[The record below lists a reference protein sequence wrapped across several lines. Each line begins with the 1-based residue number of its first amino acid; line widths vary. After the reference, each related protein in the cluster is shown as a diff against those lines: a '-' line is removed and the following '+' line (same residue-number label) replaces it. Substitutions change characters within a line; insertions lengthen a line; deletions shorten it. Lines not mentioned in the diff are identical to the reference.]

1 MKKIVYSIICVLIL
15 LLIGLMFLLDL
26 NKGDNKKDLEKIR
39 VAEVA
44 HTVFYAPQYAAIS
57 EGYFEDEGL
66 DVEIILT
73 SGADNVAAAV
83 MSGDV
88 QVGFCGSEQ
97 TIYIYNQGA
106 KDYLVNFAA
115 LTKKDGSFIVSRE
128 KEDNFDIKNLKGKY
142 VIAGRTGG
150 MPAMTFE
157 WIWNQNGITTEDLTF
172 DTSIAFA
179 SMSGAFIGGTGDYV
193 SLFEPTASDIENNGY
208 GYIVASLGELGGNVP
223 YTTFNAKKS
232 YIKENKDTNQKFV
245 NAINKGLNYVH
256 SNSSDKVAKTIQD
269 YFPDVSYNDLTQ
281 IVQNYMDID
290 SWYDSTLI
298 EEKDFEHIQDI
309 IENANELEK
318 RVEFK
323 TLFDTSFSK

>member
-1 MKKIVYSIICVLIL
+1 MKKFVYTIVLLCIV
-15 LLIGLMFLLDL
+15 LLIVLFCFL
-26 NKGDNKKDLEKIR
+26 NRKEDNKLTKIK

-44 HTVFYAPQYAAIS
+44 HSIFYAPMYAADS
-57 EGYFEDEGL
+57 LGYFEDEGL

-106 KDYLVNFAA
+106 KDYLINFAA

-157 WIWNQNGITTEDLTF
+157 WILNQNGIKTEDLTF

-232 YIKENKDTNQKFV
+232 YIKENKDTIQKFV

-323 TLFDTSFSK
+323 TLFDTSISK

>member
-1 MKKIVYSIICVLIL
+1 MKKFVYTIVLLCIV
-15 LLIGLMFLLDL
+15 LLIVLFCFLNRKEDSKLT
-26 NKGDNKKDLEKIR
+26 KIK

-44 HTVFYAPQYAAIS
+44 HSIFYAPMYAADS
-57 EGYFEDEGL
+57 LGYFEDEGL

-157 WIWNQNGITTEDLTF
+157 WILNQNGIKTDDLTF

-232 YIKENKDTNQKFV
+232 YIKENKDTIQKFV

-256 SNSSDKVAKTIQD
+256 NNSSDKVAKTIQD

>member
-1 MKKIVYSIICVLIL
+1 MKKFVYTIVLLCIV
-15 LLIGLMFLLDL
+15 LLIVLFCFLNRKEDSKLT
-26 NKGDNKKDLEKIR
+26 KIK

-44 HTVFYAPQYAAIS
+44 HSIFYAPMYAADS
-57 EGYFEDEGL
+57 LGYFEDEGL

-157 WIWNQNGITTEDLTF
+157 WILNQNGIKTEDLTF

-232 YIKENKDTNQKFV
+232 YIKENKDTIQRFV

-256 SNSSDKVAKTIQD
+256 NNSSDKVAKTIQD

>member
-1 MKKIVYSIICVLIL
+1 MKKFVYTIVLLCIV
-15 LLIGLMFLLDL
+15 LLIVLFCFLNRKEDSKLT
-26 NKGDNKKDLEKIR
+26 KIK

-44 HTVFYAPQYAAIS
+44 HSIFYAPMYAADS
-57 EGYFEDEGL
+57 LGYFEDEGL

-157 WIWNQNGITTEDLTF
+157 WILNQNGIKTEDLTF

-232 YIKENKDTNQKFV
+232 YIKENKDTIQKFV
-245 NAINKGLNYVH
+245 NAINKGLNYLH
-256 SNSSDKVAKTIQD
+256 NNSSDKVAKTIQD

>member
-1 MKKIVYSIICVLIL
+1 MKKFVYTIVLLCIV
-15 LLIGLMFLLDL
+15 LLIVLFCFL
-26 NKGDNKKDLEKIR
+26 NRKEDNKLTKIK

-44 HTVFYAPQYAAIS
+44 HSIFYAPMYAADS
-57 EGYFEDEGL
+57 LGYFEEEGL

-157 WIWNQNGITTEDLTF
+157 WILNQNGIKTEDLTF

-232 YIKENKDTNQKFV
+232 YIKENKDTIQKFV

-298 EEKDFEHIQDI
+298 KEKDFEHIQDI

>member
-1 MKKIVYSIICVLIL
+1 MKKFVYTIVLLCIV
-15 LLIGLMFLLDL
+15 LLIVLFCFL
-26 NKGDNKKDLEKIR
+26 NKKQDNDLTKIK

-44 HTVFYAPQYAAIS
+44 HSIFYAPMYAADS
-57 EGYFEDEGL
+57 LGYFKEEGL

-128 KEDNFDIKNLKGKY
+128 KDDNFDIKNLKGKY

-157 WIWNQNGITTEDLTF
+157 WILNQNDIKTDDLTF

-232 YIKENKDTNQKFV
+232 YINENKDTIQKFV

-318 RVEFK
+318 RVKFE

>member
-1 MKKIVYSIICVLIL
+1 MKKFVYTIVLLCIV
-15 LLIGLMFLLDL
+15 LLIVLFCFL
-26 NKGDNKKDLEKIR
+26 NRKEDNKLTKIK

-44 HTVFYAPQYAAIS
+44 HSIFYAPMYAADS
-57 EGYFEDEGL
+57 LGYFEDEGL

-157 WIWNQNGITTEDLTF
+157 WILNQNGIKTKDLTF

-232 YIKENKDTNQKFV
+232 YIKENKDTIQKFV

>member
-1 MKKIVYSIICVLIL
+1 MKKFVYTIVLLCIV
-15 LLIGLMFLLDL
+15 LLIVLFCFLNRKEDSKLT
-26 NKGDNKKDLEKIR
+26 KIK

-44 HTVFYAPQYAAIS
+44 HSIFYAPMYAADS
-57 EGYFEDEGL
+57 LGYFEDEGL
-66 DVEIILT
+66 DVEIIHT

-157 WIWNQNGITTEDLTF
+157 WILNQNGIKTEDLTF

-232 YIKENKDTNQKFV
+232 YIKENKDTIQKFV

-256 SNSSDKVAKTIQD
+256 NNSSDKVAKTIQD

>member
-1 MKKIVYSIICVLIL
+1 MKKFVYTIVLLCIV
-15 LLIGLMFLLDL
+15 LLIVLFCFLNRKEDSKLT
-26 NKGDNKKDLEKIR
+26 KIKI
-39 VAEVA
+39 AEVA
-44 HTVFYAPQYAAIS
+44 HSIFYAPMYAADS
-57 EGYFEDEGL
+57 LGYFEDEGL
-66 DVEIILT
+66 DIEIILT

-157 WIWNQNGITTEDLTF
+157 WILNQNGIKTEDLTF

-232 YIKENKDTNQKFV
+232 YIKENKDTIQKFV

-256 SNSSDKVAKTIQD
+256 NNSSDKVAKTIQD

>member
-1 MKKIVYSIICVLIL
+1 MKKFVYTIVLLCIV
-15 LLIGLMFLLDL
+15 LLIVLFCFL
-26 NKGDNKKDLEKIR
+26 NRKEDNKLTKIK

-44 HTVFYAPQYAAIS
+44 HSIFYAPMYAADS
-57 EGYFEDEGL
+57 LGYFEDEGL

-157 WIWNQNGITTEDLTF
+157 WILNQNGIKTEDLTF

-232 YIKENKDTNQKFV
+232 YIKENKDTIQKFV

>member
-1 MKKIVYSIICVLIL
+1 MKKFVYTIVLLCIV
-15 LLIGLMFLLDL
+15 LLIVLFCFLNRKEDSKLT
-26 NKGDNKKDLEKIR
+26 KIK

-44 HTVFYAPQYAAIS
+44 HSIFYAPMYAADS
-57 EGYFEDEGL
+57 LGYFEDEGL
-66 DVEIILT
+66 DIEIILT

-157 WIWNQNGITTEDLTF
+157 WILNQNGIKTEDLTF

-232 YIKENKDTNQKFV
+232 YIKENKDTIQKFV

>member
-1 MKKIVYSIICVLIL
+1 MKKFVYTIVLLCIV
-15 LLIGLMFLLDL
+15 LLIVLFCFL
-26 NKGDNKKDLEKIR
+26 NRKEDNKLTKIK

-44 HTVFYAPQYAAIS
+44 HSIFYAPMYAADS
-57 EGYFEDEGL
+57 LGYFEDEGL

-157 WIWNQNGITTEDLTF
+157 WILNQNGIKTDDLTF

-232 YIKENKDTNQKFV
+232 YIKENKDTIQKFV

-256 SNSSDKVAKTIQD
+256 SNSSDKIAKTIQD

-298 EEKDFEHIQDI
+298 NEKDFEHIQDI

>member
-1 MKKIVYSIICVLIL
+1 MKKFVYTIVLLCIV
-15 LLIGLMFLLDL
+15 LLIVLFCFL
-26 NKGDNKKDLEKIR
+26 NRKEDNKLTKIK

-44 HTVFYAPQYAAIS
+44 HSIFYAPMYAADS
-57 EGYFEDEGL
+57 LGYFEDEGL

-157 WIWNQNGITTEDLTF
+157 WILNQNGIKTEDLTF

-232 YIKENKDTNQKFV
+232 YIKENKDTIQKFV
-245 NAINKGLNYVH
+245 NTINKGLNYVH

>member
-1 MKKIVYSIICVLIL
+1 MKKFVYTIVLLCIV
-15 LLIGLMFLLDL
+15 LLIVLFCFL
-26 NKGDNKKDLEKIR
+26 NRKEDNKLTKIK

-44 HTVFYAPQYAAIS
+44 HSIFYAPMYAADS
-57 EGYFEDEGL
+57 LGYFEDEGL

-157 WIWNQNGITTEDLTF
+157 WILNQNGIKTEDLTF

-232 YIKENKDTNQKFV
+232 YIKENKDTIQKFV

-323 TLFDTSFSK
+323 TLFDASFSK

>member
-1 MKKIVYSIICVLIL
+1 MKKFVYTIVLLCIV
-15 LLIGLMFLLDL
+15 LLIVLFCFLNRKEDSKLT
-26 NKGDNKKDLEKIR
+26 KIK

-44 HTVFYAPQYAAIS
+44 HSIFYAPMYAADS
-57 EGYFEDEGL
+57 LGYFEDEGL

-157 WIWNQNGITTEDLTF
+157 WILNQNGIKTEDLTF

-232 YIKENKDTNQKFV
+232 YIKENKDTIQKFV

-269 YFPDVSYNDLTQ
+269 YFPDVSYNDLIQ

>member
-1 MKKIVYSIICVLIL
+1 MKKFVYTIVLLCIV
-15 LLIGLMFLLDL
+15 LLIVLFCFLNRKEDSKLT
-26 NKGDNKKDLEKIR
+26 KIK

-44 HTVFYAPQYAAIS
+44 HSIFYAPMYAADS
-57 EGYFEDEGL
+57 LGYFEDEGL

-157 WIWNQNGITTEDLTF
+157 WILNQNGIKTDDLTF

-232 YIKENKDTNQKFV
+232 YIKENKDTIQKFV

-256 SNSSDKVAKTIQD
+256 SNSSDKIAKTIQD

-298 EEKDFEHIQDI
+298 NEKDFEHIQDI

>member
-1 MKKIVYSIICVLIL
+1 MKKFIYAIISLFIIL
-15 LLIGLMFLLDL
+15 LIVLFCFL
-26 NKGDNKKDLEKIR
+26 NRKQDNDITKIK

-44 HTVFYAPQYAAIS
+44 HSIFYAPLYAADS
-57 EGYFEDEGL
+57 LGYFEDEGL

-73 SGADNVAAAV
+73 SGADSVAAAV
-83 MSGDV
+83 MSDDV
-88 QVGFCGSEQ
+88 QIGFCGSEQ

-106 KDYLVNFAA
+106 DDYLINFAA

-128 KEDNFDIKNLKGKY
+128 DEKNFDIKNLKGKY
-142 VIAGRTGG
+142 IIAGRTGG

-157 WIWNQNGITTEDLTF
+157 WILNQNGITTDDLTF

-193 SLFEPTASDIENNGY
+193 SLFEPTASDMETNGY

-232 YIKENKDTNQKFV
+232 YITENKDIIQKFV
-245 NAINKGLNYVH
+245 NAINKGLEFVH
-256 SNSSDKVAKTIQD
+256 SNSSDEVAKAIQD
-269 YFPDVSYNDLTQ
+269 YFPDVSYNNLTK

-290 SWYDSTLI
+290 SWYETTLI
-298 EEKDFEHIQDI
+298 EEKDFEHIQHI
-309 IENANELEK
+309 IDNAGELDK
-318 RVEFK
+318 RVDYDI
-323 TLFDTSFSK
+323 LFDSSFSK

>member
-1 MKKIVYSIICVLIL
+1 MKKFVYTIVLLCIV
-15 LLIGLMFLLDL
+15 LLIILFCFL
-26 NKGDNKKDLEKIR
+26 NRKEDNKLTKIK

-44 HTVFYAPQYAAIS
+44 HSIFYAPMYAADS
-57 EGYFEDEGL
+57 LGYFEEEGL

-157 WIWNQNGITTEDLTF
+157 WILNQNGIKTEDLTF

-232 YIKENKDTNQKFV
+232 YIKENKDTIQKFV

-298 EEKDFEHIQDI
+298 KEKDFEHIQDI

>member
-1 MKKIVYSIICVLIL
+1 MKKFVYTIVLLCIV
-15 LLIGLMFLLDL
+15 LLIVLFCFLNRKEDSKLT
-26 NKGDNKKDLEKIR
+26 KIK

-44 HTVFYAPQYAAIS
+44 HSIFYAPMYAADS
-57 EGYFEDEGL
+57 LGYFEDEGL
-66 DVEIILT
+66 DIEIILT

-157 WIWNQNGITTEDLTF
+157 WILNQNGIKTEDLTF

-232 YIKENKDTNQKFV
+232 YIKENKDTIQKFV

-256 SNSSDKVAKTIQD
+256 SNSSNKVAKTIQD

>member
-1 MKKIVYSIICVLIL
+1 MKKFVYTIVLLCIV
-15 LLIGLMFLLDL
+15 LLIILFCFL
-26 NKGDNKKDLEKIR
+26 NRKEDNKLTKIK

-44 HTVFYAPQYAAIS
+44 HSIFYAPMYAADS
-57 EGYFEDEGL
+57 LGYFEDEGL

-157 WIWNQNGITTEDLTF
+157 WILNQNGIKTEDLTF

-232 YIKENKDTNQKFV
+232 YIKENKDIIQKFV

>member
-1 MKKIVYSIICVLIL
+1 MKKFVYTIVLLCIV
-15 LLIGLMFLLDL
+15 LLIVLFCFLNRKEDSKLT
-26 NKGDNKKDLEKIR
+26 KIK

-44 HTVFYAPQYAAIS
+44 HSIFYAPMYAADS
-57 EGYFEDEGL
+57 LGYFEDEGL

-157 WIWNQNGITTEDLTF
+157 WILNQNGIKTEDLTF

-232 YIKENKDTNQKFV
+232 YIKENKDTIQKFV

>member
-1 MKKIVYSIICVLIL
+1 MKKFVYTIVLLCIV
-15 LLIGLMFLLDL
+15 LLIVLFCFL
-26 NKGDNKKDLEKIR
+26 NRKEDNKLTKIK

-44 HTVFYAPQYAAIS
+44 HSIFYAPMYAADS
-57 EGYFEDEGL
+57 LGYFEDEGL

-157 WIWNQNGITTEDLTF
+157 WILNQNGIKTEDLTF

-232 YIKENKDTNQKFV
+232 YIKENKDTIQKFV

-256 SNSSDKVAKTIQD
+256 SNSSDKVAKTIQY

>member
-1 MKKIVYSIICVLIL
+1 MKKFVYTIVLLCIV
-15 LLIGLMFLLDL
+15 LLIVLFCFLNRKEDSKLT
-26 NKGDNKKDLEKIR
+26 KIK

-44 HTVFYAPQYAAIS
+44 HSIFYAPMYAADS
-57 EGYFEDEGL
+57 LGYFEDEGL

-115 LTKKDGSFIVSRE
+115 LTKKDGSFIVARE

-157 WIWNQNGITTEDLTF
+157 WILNQNGIKTEDLTF

-232 YIKENKDTNQKFV
+232 YIKENKDTIQKFV

-318 RVEFK
+318 RVKFK

>member
-1 MKKIVYSIICVLIL
+1 MKKFVYTIVLLCIV
-15 LLIGLMFLLDL
+15 LLIVLFCFL
-26 NKGDNKKDLEKIR
+26 NRKEDNKLTKIK

-44 HTVFYAPQYAAIS
+44 HSIFYAPMYAADS
-57 EGYFEDEGL
+57 LGYFEDEGL

-157 WIWNQNGITTEDLTF
+157 WILNQNGIKTEDLTF

-232 YIKENKDTNQKFV
+232 YIKENKDTIQKFV

-323 TLFDTSFSK
+323 TLFDTSFSKKN

>member
-1 MKKIVYSIICVLIL
+1 MKKFVYTIVLLCIV
-15 LLIGLMFLLDL
+15 LLIVLFCFL
-26 NKGDNKKDLEKIR
+26 NRKEDNKLTKIK

-44 HTVFYAPQYAAIS
+44 HSIFYAPMYAADS
-57 EGYFEDEGL
+57 LGYFEDEGL

-157 WIWNQNGITTEDLTF
+157 WILNQNGIKTKDLTF

-232 YIKENKDTNQKFV
+232 YINENKDTIQKFV

>member
-1 MKKIVYSIICVLIL
+1 MKKFVYTIVLLCIV
-15 LLIGLMFLLDL
+15 LLIVLFCFLNRKEDSKLT
-26 NKGDNKKDLEKIR
+26 KIK

-44 HTVFYAPQYAAIS
+44 HSIFYAPMYAADS
-57 EGYFEDEGL
+57 LGYFEDEGL

-157 WIWNQNGITTEDLTF
+157 WILNQNGIKTEDLTF

-232 YIKENKDTNQKFV
+232 YIKENKDTIQKFV

-256 SNSSDKVAKTIQD
+256 NNSSDKVAKTIQD

>member
-1 MKKIVYSIICVLIL
+1 MKKFVYTIVLLCIV
-15 LLIGLMFLLDL
+15 LLIILFCFL
-26 NKGDNKKDLEKIR
+26 NRKEDNKLTKIK

-44 HTVFYAPQYAAIS
+44 HSIFYAPMYAADS
-57 EGYFEDEGL
+57 LGYFEDEGL

-157 WIWNQNGITTEDLTF
+157 WILNQNGIKTEDLTF

-232 YIKENKDTNQKFV
+232 YIKENKDTIQKFV

>member
-1 MKKIVYSIICVLIL
+1 MKKFVYTIVLLCIV
-15 LLIGLMFLLDL
+15 LLIVLFCFL
-26 NKGDNKKDLEKIR
+26 NRKEDNKLTKIK

-44 HTVFYAPQYAAIS
+44 HSIFYAPMYAADS
-57 EGYFEDEGL
+57 LGYFEDEGL

-157 WIWNQNGITTEDLTF
+157 WILNQNGIKTEDLTF

-232 YIKENKDTNQKFV
+232 YIKENKDTIQKFV

-256 SNSSDKVAKTIQD
+256 NNSSDKVAKTIQD

>member
-1 MKKIVYSIICVLIL
+1 MKRFIYAVVALCIVLLVVLFC
-15 LLIGLMFLLDL
+15 FLNRKEESELT
-26 NKGDNKKDLEKIR
+26 KVK

-44 HTVFYAPQYAAIS
+44 HSIFYAPMYAADS
-57 EGYFEDEGL
+57 LGYFEEEGL

-73 SGADNVAAAV
+73 SGADSVAAAV

-88 QVGFCGSEQ
+88 QIGFCGSEQ

-106 KDYLVNFAA
+106 EDYLVNFAA

-142 VIAGRTGG
+142 IIAGRTGG

-157 WIWNQNGITTEDLTF
+157 WILNENGITTDDLTF

-193 SLFEPTASDIENNGY
+193 SLFEPTASDLENNGY

-232 YIKENKDTNQKFV
+232 YIKENKDTVQKFV
-245 NAINKGLNYVH
+245 NAINKGLDYVH
-256 SNSSDKVAKTIQD
+256 NNSADEIAKTIQD
-269 YFPDVSYNDLTQ
+269 YFPDVSYNELTQ

-290 SWYDSTLI
+290 SWYDTTLI
-298 EEKDFEHIQDI
+298 EEEDFEHIQDI
-309 IENANELEK
+309 IENAGELEK
-318 RVEFK
+318 RVDFD
-323 TLFDTSFSK
+323 TLFDSSFSK